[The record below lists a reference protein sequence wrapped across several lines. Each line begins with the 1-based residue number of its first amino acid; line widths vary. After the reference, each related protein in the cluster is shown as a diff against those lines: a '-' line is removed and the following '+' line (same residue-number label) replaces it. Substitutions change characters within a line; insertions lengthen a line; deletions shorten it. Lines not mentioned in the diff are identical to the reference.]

1 MSLMDLLRRRRPRSF
16 ANQMSDASLPMG
28 SAEPM
33 DLSQE
38 DLLAALGLESELET
52 GSPDLES
59 SAGPLAGL
67 AGLMG
72 SASMDR
78 PSVREAVL
86 TKPSRI
92 DPSRF
97 ELTDVEETLTQTPP
111 NLLASV
117 RGKTRNAPVTARMS
131 GTGPQRGSSL
141 DDLYARM
148 AQSKGGS
155 VLSQPLDKQR
165 LGGLK
170 AAERAIETMG
180 LIGTGAAYAGPGAMV
195 TSMGEAAIPAST
207 RLFAA
212 ARAPEAL
219 ERLRRAQEFF
229 QRYKQIL
236 GNKSIDPRTVGRWQ
250 GSRSVQD
257 ALQRALEIMG
267 EVK

>member
-97 ELTDVEETLTQTPP
+97 ELTDFEKALTQQKPDP
-111 NLLASV
+111 LASV
-117 RGKTRNAPVTARMS
+117 RGRARNAQGVPRMVE
-131 GTGPQRGSSL
+131 RGSGL
-141 DDLYARM
+141 DALYARM

-170 AAERAIETMG
+170 AAESAIEMMG
-180 LIGTGAAYAGPGAMV
+180 LAGGGAALAGAGALAAPMA
-195 TSMGEAAIPAST
+195 EASIPAT
-207 RLFAA
+207 ARILKDLRNPAWREWYDLF
-212 ARAPEAL
+212 
-219 ERLRRAQEFF
+219 F
-229 QRYKQIL
+229 
-236 GNKSIDPRTVGRWQ
+236 PR
-250 GSRSVQD
+250 
-257 ALQRALEIMG
+257 
-267 EVK
+267 

>member
-28 SAEPM
+28 SAEPL

-67 AGLMG
+67 MG

-78 PSVREAVL
+78 PSVRDAVL
-86 TKPSRI
+86 TKPSRV

-97 ELTDVEETLTQTPP
+97 ELTDFEKALTQQKPD
-111 NLLASV
+111 LLASV
-117 RGKTRNAPVTARMS
+117 RGRARNAQGVPRMV
-131 GTGPQRGSSL
+131 GTGPQRGSGL
-141 DDLYARM
+141 DALYARM

-170 AAERAIETMG
+170 AAQSAIEMMG
-180 LIGTGAAYAGPGAMV
+180 LVGAGSALAGANAL
-195 TSMGEAAIPAST
+195 AAPMADASLPAT
-207 RLFAA
+207 ARILKGLRDIKGRTLYDLFFPAF
-212 ARAPEAL
+212 R
-219 ERLRRAQEFF
+219 
-229 QRYKQIL
+229 
-236 GNKSIDPRTVGRWQ
+236 
-250 GSRSVQD
+250 
-257 ALQRALEIMG
+257 
-267 EVK
+267 

>member
-28 SAEPM
+28 SAEPL

-78 PSVREAVL
+78 PSVRDAVL
-86 TKPSRI
+86 TKPSRV

-97 ELTDVEETLTQTPP
+97 ELTDFEKALTQQKPD
-111 NLLASV
+111 LLASV
-117 RGKTRNAPVTARMS
+117 RGRARNTPEVP
-131 GTGPQRGSSL
+131 GPQRGSGL
-141 DDLYARM
+141 DALYARM

-170 AAERAIETMG
+170 AAQSAIEMMG
-180 LIGTGAAYAGPGAMV
+180 LAGAGSALAGANALAAPMA
-195 TSMGEAAIPAST
+195 EASIPAT
-207 RLFAA
+207 ARILKDLRNPAWRDWYDLFF
-212 ARAPEAL
+212 P
-219 ERLRRAQEFF
+219 
-229 QRYKQIL
+229 
-236 GNKSIDPRTVGRWQ
+236 VG
-250 GSRSVQD
+250 
-257 ALQRALEIMG
+257 
-267 EVK
+267 K

>member
-28 SAEPM
+28 SAEPL

-59 SAGPLAGL
+59 SAGPLVGL

-78 PSVREAVL
+78 PSVRDAVL
-86 TKPSRI
+86 TKPSRV

-97 ELTDVEETLTQTPP
+97 ELTDFEKALTQQKPD
-111 NLLASV
+111 LLASV
-117 RGKTRNAPVTARMS
+117 RGRARNAQGVP
-131 GTGPQRGSSL
+131 GPQRGSGL
-141 DDLYARM
+141 DVLYKRM

-170 AAERAIETMG
+170 AAESAIEMMG
-180 LIGTGAAYAGPGAMV
+180 LVGAGSALAGANAL
-195 TSMGEAAIPAST
+195 AAPMADASIPAT
-207 RLFAA
+207 ARILKDLRNPAWRDWYDLFF
-212 ARAPEAL
+212 P
-219 ERLRRAQEFF
+219 
-229 QRYKQIL
+229 
-236 GNKSIDPRTVGRWQ
+236 VG
-250 GSRSVQD
+250 
-257 ALQRALEIMG
+257 
-267 EVK
+267 K